1 MVHSDEAPLP
11 ARIGRSFAHRGRGA
25 AALFLQE
32 PTDAGAAASPVGSF
46 FALFCSSPG
55 VFSTPSTEST
65 GVRLL
70 DRGGRYS
77 RCGHPPPSVTPLPPE
92 DAKKKRPGL
101 QSRLRARS
109 TSAVR
114 CDYALMRARSTCRT
128 CFSGAAGNGRFVET
142 KNTATEAAF
151 AWRKT

>member
-77 RCGHPPPSVTPLPPE
+77 RCGHPPPSVTPLPPADLHKE
-92 DAKKKRPGL
+92 RLAFR
-101 QSRLRARS
+101 SRLRSRPPLA
-109 TSAVR
+109 AVR
-114 CDYALMRARSTCRT
+114 ALALLRACR
-128 CFSGAAGNGRFVET
+128 A
-142 KNTATEAAF
+142 
-151 AWRKT
+151 